1 MENRNMQVVKFQSKA
16 EKKDNLMLKALVIT
30 AGIAILL
37 PFWSI
42 KIIVLLIIAL
52 IWFYPDGSKN
62 LVSKLTRF

>member
-1 MENRNMQVVKFQSKA
+1 MQLVKFQSKA

-42 KIIVLLIIAL
+42 KLIILLLIIL
-52 IWFYPDGSKN
+52 VWLYPDNSKK
-62 LVSKLTRF
+62 LISKVMSKF